1 MIRNQLNCI
10 IEYNISSVIVLPDST
25 AINDLVTSIQ
35 SASSPNNPIVQLLVS
50 GNQNTVGQIL
60 TSLSQQFN
68 KMNTQILTQL
78 SRKLIYIIINRI
90 HKSICTD

>member
-78 SRKLIYIIINRI
+78 SRKL
-90 HKSICTD
+90 

>member
-60 TSLSQQFN
+60 TSFSQQFN
-68 KMNTQILTQL
+68 KMNTEILTQL